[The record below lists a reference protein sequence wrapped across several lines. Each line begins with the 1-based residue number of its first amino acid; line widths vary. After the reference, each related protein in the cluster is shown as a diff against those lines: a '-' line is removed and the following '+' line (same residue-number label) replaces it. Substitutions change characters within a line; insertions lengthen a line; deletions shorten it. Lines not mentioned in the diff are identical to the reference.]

1 MVCATIAIK
10 WTVPYLVAITPT
22 TYGTTLTTLTTLS
35 HDRLTFVRQVLAHSN
50 SNVFFE
56 QAEYDE

>member
-22 TYGTTLTTLTTLS
+22 TYGITMTTLS

-56 QAEYDE
+56 QGEYDE

>member
-1 MVCATIAIK
+1 MCNNSNYK

-22 TYGTTLTTLTTLS
+22 TYGTTMTTLS

-56 QAEYDE
+56 QGEYDE